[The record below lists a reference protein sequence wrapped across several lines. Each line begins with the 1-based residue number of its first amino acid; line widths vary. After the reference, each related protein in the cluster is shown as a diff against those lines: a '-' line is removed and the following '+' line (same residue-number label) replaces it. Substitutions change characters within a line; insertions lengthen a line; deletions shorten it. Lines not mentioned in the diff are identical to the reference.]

1 LLLMLLMLLR
11 VVVVI
16 NFIIIILNRGGGDFV
31 SPERRRQRRRRRR
44 EKRTKQREQKKRE
57 TAEKE
62 FRSVSTTAVFPFRR
76 WCAHFYESILP
87 SLDYLDE
94 SGERHFLIKY
104 EYEFTLLILLYI
116 TTLQLIV

>member
-1 LLLMLLMLLR
+1 LR

-31 SPERRRQRRRRRR
+31 SPERRRQRRRRR